1 MIGLVGMH
9 AVLRP
14 HQRGSYQCQECD
26 FCLAAVSENSP
37 EIEQRSVC
45 GHWEFLPTPCSVS
58 AYLYDFYEY
67 KTEVTEISYLIDE
80 AVPSIKVD
88 QMRHLS
94 LFVRS
99 LRH

>member
-26 FCLAAVSENSP
+26 HCLAAISENSP
-37 EIEQRSVC
+37 EIEQLSIC
-45 GHWEFLPTPCSVS
+45 GHWEFLPTPCSGS
-58 AYLYDFYEY
+58 TYLYVFHEYE
-67 KTEVTEISYLIDE
+67 VFYLIVE
-80 AVPSIKVD
+80 AVPSIEVD